1 VAGGEGDDDAGAAA
15 DGSGVGVEGGQEQVV
30 GLFDAAD
37 GGLSDSEAAG
47 ELGLG
52 EFGGLPEGG
61 NVKLISRRWPG

>member
-1 VAGGEGDDDAGAAA
+1 MAVGEGDDDAGLAA
-15 DGSGVGVEGGQEQVV
+15 DGSEVGVEGGQEQVV

-37 GGLSDSEAAG
+37 GGLGDPKPAG

-61 NVKLISRRWPG
+61 